1 MTNSAL
7 EEATK
12 NGNILPTTKS
22 NCESFLSLEKMPQWA
37 KDSIRVDSKRKL
49 DRAER

>member
-12 NGNILPTTKS
+12 NGNSIHYKKKNYEKLFIT
-22 NCESFLSLEKMPQWA
+22 EKMLSMG
-37 KDSIRVDSKRKL
+37 KDSIQELINEKL
-49 DRAER
+49 DRAE